1 MSLNTGMMLPWFAAT
16 SSLVFLVYLVVS
28 SRKGRVERRL
38 DDLSG
43 DGGDR
48 WGQYRNVT
56 VVDDPL
62 DPLLSRR
69 KRQEARKKRIQDR
82 LALAG
87 FYNPRAAVVF
97 VVLRGGL
104 SLLPAAAGFAAGQMG
119 LVSPWAGVVLGLIAG
134 VAGTLAPSFWLDHLK
149 RSRQTQIRRA
159 LPDALDVL
167 VVCLQGGVSLAGS
180 FARVA
185 RELANAHPMLAVEFQ
200 IVQRQT
206 QMGRSTGEAMRE
218 FANRFDLE
226 ELRSMASVIV
236 QAERIGASVVTAL
249 TVFADTLRVK
259 RFQRAEEMAQKAV
272 VKLIFPT
279 LFFIFPGLFVVILAP
294 AAFQIYEQLFQGVF
308 GNM

>member
-1 MSLNTGMMLPWFAAT
+1 MSPNTAMMLPWFGAA
-16 SSLVFLVYLVVS
+16 SSLVFLVYLVAS

-43 DGGDR
+43 KGGDP

-62 DPLLSRR
+62 DPLVSRR
-69 KRQEARKKRIQDR
+69 KRQEARKKRMQDR

-104 SLLPAAAGFAAGQMG
+104 LLLPVAGGFAAGRMG
-119 LVSPWAGVVLGLIAG
+119 LVSPWVGIVLGVIAG
-134 VAGTLAPSFWLDHLK
+134 VTGTLAPSFWLDHLK
-149 RSRQTQIRRA
+149 RARQTQIRRA

-206 QMGRSTGEAMRE
+206 QMGRSTGQAMRE

-259 RFQRAEEMAQKAV
+259 RFQRAEEMAQKTT
-272 VKLIFPT
+272 VKLLFPLI
-279 LFFIFPGLFVVILAP
+279 LFIMPCIFVVVAGPAILGL
-294 AAFQIYEQLFQGVF
+294 IRVF
-308 GNM
+308 G